1 MNIYV
6 GRLNDAITSF
16 HLELLFGHFGEVE
29 RVNMIRDRETGGSR
43 HFGFVEMKDPMA
55 AQEAISKLVGARLE
69 GAQLLVK
76 PARDRN

>member
-6 GRLNDAITSF
+6 GRLNNAITSF

-29 RVNMIRDRETGGSR
+29 RVNMIRDRETGESR
-43 HFGFVEMKDPMA
+43 RFGFVEMKDPMA
-55 AQEAISKLVGARLE
+55 AQEAISKLDGARLE

-76 PARDRN
+76 PARERN